1 MIAEELQRELRV
13 TTEENRALRC
23 GNVRSP
29 ALCNRG
35 PMEQDYSSL
44 MQHGEQRPEAGVALG
59 NEPKC
64 DPSVSAAQAEVIAIQ
79 AEPQNLE
86 EYCTEPLNQH
96 TAFSPSV
103 TQEEEGLSMRPLPLA
118 TVEKKVQETALEAS
132 LECESYTSFNPHA
145 EPCGSSIR
153 EATTGTKPSKGLL
166 HSLGRWVVGS
176 NEPGDQGDDGSSPI
190 VV

>member
-1 MIAEELQRELRV
+1 MIVEELQRELKV

-35 PMEQDYSSL
+35 PMIQDYSSL
-44 MQHGEQRPEAGVALG
+44 MPHGEQRHEAGVALG
-59 NEPKC
+59 NEPKS
-64 DPSVSAAQAEVIAIQ
+64 DPSVSAVPAEVIAIQ
-79 AEPQNLE
+79 AELQNLE
-86 EYCTEPLNQH
+86 GYCTEPLNQY
-96 TAFSPSV
+96 TALSPSV
-103 TQEEEGLSMRPLPLA
+103 TQEGEGLSMRLLPLA

-132 LECESYTSFNPHA
+132 LECKSYTSLNPHT
-145 EPCGSSIR
+145 EPRGSSTR
-153 EATTGTKPSKGLL
+153 EATTETKPSKGLL

-176 NEPGDQGDDGSSPI
+176 NEPDDQGDDGSSPI